1 MDNVTGINTV
11 DNPASQ
17 KDYKIANQASQDK
30 YQSPVNPRLPFYYLI
45 SLSSME
51 REVIFGVKEI
61 EPESWSYKE
70 QGSRDPALW
79 GLDLSGSF
87 YQFLGPIQ
95 GFPGGTS
102 SKESACQCR
111 R

>member
-1 MDNVTGINTV
+1 MDDVTGINTV

-45 SLSSME
+45 SLSSKE

-61 EPESWSYKE
+61 EPESWSYKGTRV
-70 QGSRDPALW
+70 QLCGVSI
-79 GLDLSGSF
+79 
-87 YQFLGPIQ
+87 FLGH
-95 GFPGGTS
+95 FTS
-102 SKESACQCR
+102 FWGQLKASQVAQW
-111 R
+111 

>member
-1 MDNVTGINTV
+1 MDDVTGINTV

-61 EPESWSYKE
+61 EPESWSYKGTRV
-70 QGSRDPALW
+70 QGSSPVGSRSFWVILPV
-79 GLDLSGSF
+79 SGADSR
-87 YQFLGPIQ
+87 LPRWHSG
-95 GFPGGTS
+95 
-102 SKESACQCR
+102 KESAC
-111 R
+111 